1 MLTLWYDKFS
11 NLIIEQTMIHL
22 FGADGTQE
30 YEAALDLRQRILES
44 WPEIEH
50 DARNRITIVV
60 GVQCHGQKVRD
71 VDLILLAHFED
82 GILFEPLFPFHQG
95 ADQEHPAVVTLESFC
110 VVIEVKSHSG
120 SGVRFIGKTVEVSY
134 GRHWHDAT
142 HQNEQ
147 QKYSFLNYL
156 KVHHIQPP
164 RITSLIWL
172 RNVPNT
178 SLPAR
183 PHNILGG
190 NATWEMFVSTIIQM
204 EPPWQYGR
212 EWRLSVHT
220 LTHGDIKEIA
230 DLLTRKLEPTKLDRR
245 RMEQIS
251 ERIILEQQNLPNI
264 VGQQLLI
271 LRGRGGTGKTIR
283 LLQLAKYFYETEA
296 ARVLIL
302 TYNKALV
309 ADLRRLLTIM
319 GVGDYTAQSS
329 IQIQTV
335 HSFFYAILSNL
346 NLIESGSVDFLQ
358 NYATY
363 KQEAV
368 EMLSVG
374 AVTMEDMAAL
384 VIADRFAFGWDYIF
398 IDEGQ
403 DWPQDERDI
412 LFALYPHPIF
422 VVADGVDQLIRSAE
436 PADWRGI
443 LNRTEYTVR
452 SLKRCLRM
460 KAGLTRFVSTF
471 AEQMGLPQSEWR
483 ANDEVPGGRVIVL
496 DGLNPL
502 ADRHFFEDLV
512 AKNREAGN
520 RPVDMLYCVPPN
532 MVTHISEDDAISQ
545 PAELF
550 QSWGWPVWD
559 GASPAV
565 RDTYPTQLNQR
576 RIVQYDSCRGLEG
589 WTVVNFG
596 LDLFYDYKLRQT
608 VDETSG
614 VAYDEALARNRAVRW
629 LMIPLTRAMDTLVIH
644 LHQAHSPVRD
654 ALQAVAQHHTDFVEW
669 RS

>member
-1 MLTLWYDKFS
+1 
-11 NLIIEQTMIHL
+11 MIHL

-44 WPEIEH
+44 WPEIENH
-50 DARNRITIVV
+50 PLNRITIMA

-71 VDLILLAHFED
+71 IDLILLGHFED
-82 GILFEPLFPFHQG
+82 GIAFEPLFPFQHG
-95 ADQEHPAVVTLESFC
+95 ADQEHPAVVTLDSLC
-110 VVIEVKSHSG
+110 AVIEVKGHSG
-120 SGVRFIGKTVEVSY
+120 SGIRFIGKTVEVTY

-156 KVHHIQPP
+156 KAHHIRPP

-172 RNVPNT
+172 RNIPNT
-178 SLPAR
+178 SLPPR

-190 NATWEMFVSTIIQM
+190 NATWEMFVSAIIQM
-204 EPPWQYGR
+204 EPPRQHGSG
-212 EWRLSVHT
+212 WRLSVHT
-220 LTHGDIKEIA
+220 LTHEEVKNVA
-230 DLLTRKLEPTKLDRR
+230 NLLARKLEPTQLDRR

-251 ERIILEQQNLPNI
+251 ERIILEQQKLPDI
-264 VGQQLLI
+264 VGRQLLI

-283 LLQLAKYFYETEA
+283 LLQLAKYFYEREA
-296 ARVLIL
+296 ARVLVL

-319 GVGDYTAQSS
+319 GVSDYAAQSS
-329 IQIQTV
+329 IQVQTV
-335 HSFFYAILSNL
+335 HSFFHAILSNL
-346 NLIESGSVDFLQ
+346 HLMESSRDDFLQ

-368 EMLSVG
+368 EMLRVG
-374 AVTMEDMAAL
+374 AVTKEDMATLKMAN
-384 VIADRFAFGWDYIF
+384 RFTFSWDYIF

-412 LFALYPHPIF
+412 LFALYSHRVF
-422 VVADGVDQLIRSAE
+422 VVADGVEQLIRSAK
-436 PADWRGI
+436 PVDWRGT
-443 LNRTEYTVR
+443 LTRSEYFVR
-452 SLKRCLRM
+452 PLRRCLRM

-483 ANDEVPGGRVIVL
+483 ANDEVPGGHVIILEGTNVL
-496 DGLNPL
+496 N
-502 ADRHFFEDLV
+502 DRHFFEDLV
-512 AKNREAGN
+512 AKNRKAGN
-520 RPVDMLYCVPPN
+520 QPVDMLYCVPPQ
-532 MVTHISEDDAISQ
+532 MVTRISEEEATSE
-545 PAELF
+545 PAVLF

-559 GASPAV
+559 GASPIV
-565 RDTYPTQLNQR
+565 RDTYPTQLEQR

-589 WTVVNFG
+589 WTAVNFG
-596 LDLFYDYKLRQT
+596 LDLFYEYKLRQMT
-608 VDETSG
+608 DEISSN
-614 VAYDEALARNRAVRW
+614 AYDQVLLRNRAIRW

-644 LHQAHSPVRD
+644 MHDTDSPVRD
-654 ALQAVAQHHTDFVEW
+654 ALQAAAQHHAEFVDW